1 MSASTR
7 RYVVARVSEIPP
19 GARKL
24 VRIERREIGVF
35 NLDGEFFALRNRCP
49 HQGASLCSGRLVP
62 VLHSREPGDH
72 RLGDLT
78 LLQCPWHGWEF
89 DVRSGQ
95 SWCEPGRLRV
105 RSYKVEVE
113 PGDAGAESAEEEEV
127 VPGLVMGPFTAES
140 YPVVVEDG
148 RVIVELGR

>member
-1 MSASTR
+1 MSPSTR

-24 VRIERREIGVF
+24 LRIERREIGVF

-49 HQGASLCSGRLVP
+49 HQGASLCSGRIVP

-72 RLGDLT
+72 RLGEAR

-95 SWCEPGRLRV
+95 SWCEPQRLRV
-105 RSYKVEVE
+105 RSYRVEVE
-113 PGDAGAESAEEEEV
+113 RQDASGQAAEDEV
-127 VPGLVMGPFTAES
+127 IPGLVMGPFRAES
-140 YPVVVEDG
+140 YPVTVEDG
-148 RVIVELGR
+148 RVIVELGA